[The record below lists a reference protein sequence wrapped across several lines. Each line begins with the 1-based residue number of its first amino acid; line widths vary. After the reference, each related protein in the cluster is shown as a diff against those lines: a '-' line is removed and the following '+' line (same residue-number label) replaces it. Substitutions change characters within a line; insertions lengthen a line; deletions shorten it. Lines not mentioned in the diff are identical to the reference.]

1 MFYYYLS
8 PSRILKFDQDDLS
21 YYAAHKIMC
30 RGNHYFVA
38 DYGSQISISSRYR
51 IKPYAREGKDF
62 RFLNGDSNDFRR
74 ENLEILNIYHGVT
87 PEMKNGQYVY
97 TVRIHVRGNY
107 LVGRY
112 VSMTEAAIAYNKAVD
127 ILREN
132 GFSKNY
138 SVNYIE
144 GLPSGKYAEL
154 YDRLQ
159 ISARIRSCRP

>member
-1 MFYYYLS
+1 MQS
-8 PSRILKFDQDDLS
+8 S
-21 YYAAHKIMC
+21 
-30 RGNHYFVA
+30 GN
-38 DYGSQISISSRYR
+38 
-51 IKPYAREGKDF
+51 
-62 RFLNGDSNDFRR
+62 
-74 ENLEILNIYHGVT
+74 
-87 PEMKNGQYVY
+87 VY

>member
-1 MFYYYLS
+1 
-8 PSRILKFDQDDLS
+8 
-21 YYAAHKIMC
+21 
-30 RGNHYFVA
+30 
-38 DYGSQISISSRYR
+38 
-51 IKPYAREGKDF
+51 
-62 RFLNGDSNDFRR
+62 
-74 ENLEILNIYHGVT
+74 
-87 PEMKNGQYVY
+87 
-97 TVRIHVRGNY
+97 
-107 LVGRY
+107 
-112 VSMTEAAIAYNKAVD
+112 MTEAAIAYNKAVD